1 METPTYLTCKAKAK
15 QTGNRCRRR
24 PVPGLEVC
32 VMHGGKAP
40 RAQAAAA
47 ERLAAQALTRDA
59 EAVLAHEG
67 ITPIEDP
74 LTELG
79 KLASGAKAFMDQL
92 GKRVN
97 DLNDIE
103 HFDEKRVPQIRVAV
117 ELYERAMDRTHRMLD
132 SLVKHGYAER
142 QITIAE
148 NEAMLVAGV
157 IRRVVAALGLT
168 PEQQATAQKLLAEE
182 FRQLE
187 SRTA

>member
-1 METPTYLTCKAKAK
+1 MTKTKDYTPCRGTNRQGKPCGLRPIPGGTVCKW
-15 QTGNRCRRR
+15 
-24 PVPGLEVC
+24 
-32 VMHGGKAP
+32 HGGGAP
-40 RAQAAAA
+40 QVIAAAQR
-47 ERLAAQALTRDA
+47 RLAAQAMTADA

-67 ITPIEDP
+67 IEPIEDP

-103 HFDEKRVPQIRVAV
+103 HFDDKLVPQIRVAV

-157 IRRVVAALGLT
+157 IRRVVSALGLT